1 MKRLI
6 GCIAILKRN
15 CQGGRDVAQ
24 ILKGKPVVEAL
35 KERISEETVLMKEK
49 AIEPTLGIIRV
60 GNRADD
66 VFYEK
71 SIIRNCESVG
81 IKTRVFEV
89 KSDIDIEKF
98 CSLVKGVNEDNSIH
112 GIMLFRP
119 LPEQLDIDIIKH
131 LIDPHKDVDC
141 INPENL
147 RRVFEGDSE
156 GFPPCTPEAVV
167 EILKHYDIP
176 LEGAN
181 AVIINSSM
189 VVGKPLAM
197 MLLKEESTITVCHI
211 KTRDLPKIAS
221 KADIVVSAVG
231 RAKLFGEEYFGE
243 DTLVIDVG
251 INDDGNGK
259 ICGDI
264 DFEKVNDKV
273 KGITPVPGGVGT
285 VTTAIL
291 LRHVLE
297 ACKKQVA

>member
-1 MKRLI
+1 M
-6 GCIAILKRN
+6 
-15 CQGGRDVAQ
+15 VAQ

-35 KERISEETVLMKEK
+35 KERISEETISLRGK
-49 AIEPTLGIIRV
+49 AIEPTLAIIRV
-60 GNRADD
+60 GNRPDD

-71 SIIRNCESVG
+71 SIIRNCDSVG
-81 IKTRVFEV
+81 IKTKVFEV
-89 KSDIDIEKF
+89 AADIDMHKF
-98 CSLVKGVNEDNSIH
+98 STIVKEVNDDKSIH

-119 LPEQLDIDIIKH
+119 LPNQLDIDDIKH
-131 LIDPHKDVDC
+131 MIDPQKDVDC

-147 RRVFEGDSE
+147 RRVFEGDDS

-167 EILKHYDIP
+167 EILKHYDVP

-211 KTRDLPKIAS
+211 KTRELSEIAS
-221 KADIVVSAVG
+221 KADIVISAVG
-231 RAKLFGEEYFGE
+231 KAKLFGADYFSE

-259 ICGDI
+259 ICGDV
-264 DFEKVNDKV
+264 DYEKVNNKV

-291 LRHVLE
+291 LKHVVQ
-297 ACKKQVA
+297 ACKKQIA

>member
-1 MKRLI
+1 M
-6 GCIAILKRN
+6 
-15 CQGGRDVAQ
+15 VAQ
-24 ILKGKPVVEAL
+24 ILKGKPFVEAL
-35 KERISEETVLMKEK
+35 KERISEETISLRGK
-49 AIEPTLGIIRV
+49 AIEPTLAIIRV
-60 GNRADD
+60 GNRPDD

-71 SIIRNCESVG
+71 SIIRNCDSVG
-81 IKTRVFEV
+81 IKTKVFEV
-89 KSDIDIEKF
+89 AADIDMHKF
-98 CSLVKGVNEDNSIH
+98 STIVKEVNDDKSIH

-119 LPEQLDIDIIKH
+119 LPNQLDIDDIKH
-131 LIDPHKDVDC
+131 MIDPQKDVDC

-147 RRVFEGDSE
+147 RRVFEGDDS

-167 EILKHYDIP
+167 EILKHYDVP

-211 KTRDLPKIAS
+211 KTRELSEIAS
-221 KADIVVSAVG
+221 KADIVISAVG
-231 RAKLFGEEYFGE
+231 KAKLFGADYFSE

-259 ICGDI
+259 ICGDV
-264 DFEKVNDKV
+264 DYEKDNNKV

-291 LRHVLE
+291 LKHVVQ
-297 ACKKQVA
+297 ACKKQIA

>member
-1 MKRLI
+1 MT
-6 GCIAILKRN
+6 
-15 CQGGRDVAQ
+15 Q

-35 KERISEETVLMKEK
+35 KERISEETVSLKRK
-49 AIEPTLGIIRV
+49 AIEPTLAIIRV
-60 GNRADD
+60 GTRPDD

-71 SIIRNCESVG
+71 SIIRNCDSVG
-81 IKTRVFEV
+81 IKTKVFEV
-89 KSDIDIEKF
+89 QADIDMDKF
-98 CSLVKGVNEDNSIH
+98 SAIVKEVNDDKSVH

-119 LPEQLDIDIIKH
+119 LPNQLDIDAIKH
-131 LIDPHKDVDC
+131 MIDPLKDVDC

-147 RRVFEGDSE
+147 RRVFEGDDS

-176 LEGAN
+176 LEGSN

-211 KTRDLPKIAS
+211 KTRELSQIAS
-221 KADIVVSAVG
+221 KADIVISAVG
-231 RAKLFGEEYFGE
+231 KAKLFGEEYFSDG
-243 DTLVIDVG
+243 TLVIDVG

-259 ICGDI
+259 ICGDV
-264 DFEKVNDKV
+264 DYERVNDKV

-291 LRHVLE
+291 LKHVVE
-297 ACKKQVA
+297 ACKKQIA